1 MIEHHC
7 GACERGEPLPCYT
20 CGRDVMRQQHRES
33 CPDHPTNR
41 ERMPWLTQQE
51 FDRLIPVGTYT
62 HRGVRV

>member
-1 MIEHHC
+1 M
-7 GACERGEPLPCYT
+7 RCYT
-20 CGRDVMRQQHRES
+20 CGRDVLRQKHRES

-62 HRGVRV
+62 HRKVRV